1 MDYPSTITVMVILFI
16 FSVCGTLGNSLVL
29 YIYSHKKEKS
39 TAGIFIMSLAGTDLF
54 TCLFLIPYTEV
65 VIYLEYELLYD
76 AACKIY
82 MFFIT
87 CNIPFAAF
95 IMVAIAIDR
104 YFCICHPFLHALNI
118 KRAKI
123 IVLCL
128 LAAASSFGIVTA
140 LMHGVYTFGDPDG
153 SPTNNVS
160 DAKPGDDSI
169 YFSDVDLSGGIDVGN
184 GSLFNYTRH
193 TNNNTIENTTLYVIQ
208 SNCAQNVS
216 CVSSISTNLSSLPK
230 YIEQQQQQEGDS
242 LIFTGICMTN
252 HMIIGPE
259 YVKLYRTMYAG
270 TYLVSFFVVVILYG
284 LIYKSI
290 HEHRAKRNK
299 RKRSSLYPTGVSTI
313 LYLKCI
319 KRQSMSYA

>member
-1 MDYPSTITVMVILFI
+1 MDDPSTITVMVILFI
-16 FSVCGTLGNSLVL
+16 FSVCGTLGNSFVL

-54 TCLFLIPYTEV
+54 TCMFLIPYTEV
-65 VIYLEYELLYD
+65 VIYLDYELLYD

-140 LMHGVYTFGDPDG
+140 LMHGVYTFGDPD
-153 SPTNNVS
+153 SYSVNNVS
-160 DAKPGDDSI
+160 DSELGEDSV
-169 YFSDVDLSGGIDVGN
+169 YYSSVDLSTAINIGN
-184 GSLFNYTRH
+184 ESLFSYTNH
-193 TNNNTIENTTLYVIQ
+193 TNITSEYTTLNVIQ
-208 SNCAQNVS
+208 TDCAQNLS
-216 CVSSISTNLSSLPK
+216 CVSNISTNLSSLPEH
-230 YIEQQQQQEGDS
+230 IEQEQKRDSGS
-242 LIFTGICMTN
+242 LIFTGICMPN

-259 YVKLYRTMYAG
+259 YVKLYQTMYAG
-270 TYLVSFFVVVILYG
+270 TYLLSFIAVAILYG

-290 HEHRAKRNK
+290 QEHRAKRSK
-299 RKRSSLYPTGVSTI
+299 RKRSSLYPTGVSI
-313 LYLKCI
+313 VHLWDPKCVFLL
-319 KRQSMSYA
+319 